1 MGDSSY
7 KTKSSSNCLLSVGV
21 IRARN
26 ITSRDLAT
34 ASDCYVSLWLPTASN
49 GKFQTQTIE
58 NSNDPVWNETFYF
71 RIQTEVKNILE
82 LTIFDKDLVT
92 KDDIQFTVLFDVANV
107 RPGVVAH
114 ETFSLKSEK
123 QKSFQ
128 KWESLEVEFKME
140 KIPGP
145 PESLST
151 NGVLVSR
158 EMCCLEVQV
167 EKEENKRYLKENK
180 NVVLTVHA
188 SYEGTQKTTTDV
200 DTFHFHCI
208 KRWEPILKAR
218 LQKISDKEKKE
229 DNSRDSLTVPL
240 KLLPVGQKMT
250 VGMLLED
257 KTELKLHLQV
267 NDCSEN
273 LDVRLGYD
281 LCADEQEF
289 LHKRKKV
296 VANALKKVLQL
307 KEDLHEHEVPVI
319 AVMTSGGG
327 LRAMTSMYGHLSS
340 LQKLNLLN
348 CTTYITGTSGS
359 TWTMTDLYGN
369 SNWSEKTL
377 EGPLKEIKKQVTKCK
392 LNIISIERLNYYHKE
407 LIERVKEGLFSSFT
421 ALWALIQEM
430 FLHDEPNKHKLTDE
444 RQAVDQ
450 GQNPLPFYVALN
462 VKDEVSTFKF
472 REWVEFSPYEVGFP
486 KYGAFIRSENFDS
499 EFYMGRLVKKFPESR
514 ICYLEGLWTNVFTR
528 NLLDG
533 LFWSSN
539 PQEFWDR
546 WAKDMIDMDKE
557 NSSDIYSTVIKP
569 PPSLSGKLCEI
580 FEDIM
585 TKRPLLGETHNF
597 LKGLEFHKGY
607 FQQKEFTEWKD
618 TVLDASPNQLTP
630 LEKHLCLIDVGYFV
644 NTSCPPLLRP
654 ERNVDVIISLDYSLG
669 GFFKQLQMV
678 ETYCKVQKIPFPKIE
693 VSEEDQKNPKECY
706 IFSDAE
712 NLRAPTLIHFPL
724 VNDTFKEYKE
734 PGVKRNVCEMKEGK
748 VNLENCKSPYYLTKL
763 QYSSENFDKLVN
775 LSSYNILNNKD
786 LILQCIQSAM
796 EKKRKSRRGGL
807 PSTSRAEYV

>member
-1 MGDSSY
+1 MQ
-7 KTKSSSNCLLSVGV
+7 TKSSSNCLLSVGV

-123 QKSFQ
+123 
-128 KWESLEVEFKME
+128 EVSLLCWMFY
-140 KIPGP
+140 
-145 PESLST
+145 LN
-151 NGVLVSR
+151 NGNVLHANPF
-158 EMCCLEVQV
+158 L
-167 EKEENKRYLKENK
+167 LENK

-208 KRWEPILKAR
+208 KRW
-218 LQKISDKEKKE
+218 D
-229 DNSRDSLTVPL
+229 
-240 KLLPVGQKMT
+240 
-250 VGMLLED
+250 
-257 KTELKLHLQV
+257 
-267 NDCSEN
+267 SEN

-546 WAKDMIDMDKE
+546 WAKDMIDMGE
-557 NSSDIYSTVIKP
+557 SFQFWSPHLRMGIEP